1 MKHVIIIL
9 IFLIYNFTAMG
20 QTIRFYDAETNEPVS
35 FATVSF
41 GDGLGAFANADGEFL
56 FQKKRYPDVDT
67 LFVSALGYADLKL
80 VTTELEPAYA
90 MQQEIDQLKEVV
102 ITTARK
108 GKFKTRETKPVS
120 HNDYHN
126 SWLQT
131 VESEIAVLFRKQE
144 AKPTQLA
151 TLRLPINVK
160 EAVSGKNIS
169 VRKFSTLMRVK
180 FYENENGKPGSE
192 ISYGNIVFVITEKE
206 EKEIF
211 ELDISANNIFIPE
224 NGMFVSIQVLGP
236 TDASGN
242 LIQTKTYNEYK
253 TRRGLEKIAVS
264 FRPLLPLTNQIRGQ
278 QTFVRRIFFN
288 NKKWQVFDF
297 NYNPNSVLLRKG
309 YNNYGMGA
317 ELRVY
322 ED

>member
-1 MKHVIIIL
+1 MKYVIIL
-9 IFLIYNFTAMG
+9 IFLIYNLTAQS

-56 FQKKRYPDVDT
+56 FQKKRYPDIDT

-80 VTTELEPAYA
+80 VTSELEPAYA

-108 GKFKTRETKPVS
+108 GKFKTREIKPVS
-120 HNDYHN
+120 HSKYHN

-131 VESEIAVLFRKQE
+131 VESEIAVMFRKQDG
-144 AKPTQLA
+144 KPTQLA
-151 TLRLPINVK
+151 TLLLPINVR
-160 EAVSGKNIS
+160 EAVSGKNIP

-180 FYENENGKPGSE
+180 FYENANGKPGKE
-192 ISYGNIVFVITEKE
+192 ISYGNIVFVITEE
-206 EKEIF
+206 EKKDVF
-211 ELDISANNIFIPE
+211 ELDISKNNIFIPE

-236 TDASGN
+236 TDASGK
-242 LIQTKTYNEYK
+242 LIQTKPYNEYK
-253 TRRGLEKIAVS
+253 TKRGVEKIAVS
-264 FRPLLPLTNQIRGQ
+264 FRPLLPLTNQIKGQ

-288 NKKWQVFDF
+288 DKKWQVFDF
-297 NYNPNSVLLRKG
+297 KYNPNSVLLRNG

-322 ED
+322 KE